1 MQELVQKEMHEEVVD
16 AKRRKGMPP
25 LIPNR
30 CWHGLTFAPWFI
42 AEASDD
48 LLIRNPNHTEEGAWP
63 DEEVDEEEEED
74 ELDAE
79 TSIPAQAKTTEEA
92 DMDNVETMMANLEV
106 EGKDEVGV

>member
-16 AKRRKGMPP
+16 AKRRKGMP
-25 LIPNR
+25 LITNR
-30 CWHGLTFAPWFI
+30 SWHDLTFASSFI

-48 LLIRNPNHTEEGAWP
+48 LLFRNPNHTEEGAWP

-79 TSIPAQAKTTEEA
+79 TSIPPQAKITEEA
-92 DMDNVETMMANLEV
+92 DMDNVETMMAHLEV